1 MTRLI
6 LWLSGF
12 GLVMSLLVHGATSTL
27 TGARGPDAAKGVLET
42 AASSHRDRTIMV
54 DAASR
59 SSDSAGSV
67 GAFGET
73 TISRDS
79 SGHFSLYVT
88 ANGQQLPFL
97 VDTGAD
103 KVALTVDSAR
113 AIGLYVDP
121 TGFEP
126 VAMGAGGPV
135 RGQHVTIDRLEIGNR
150 SLTGVDAMVLEGLGT
165 NLLGQSALAQ
175 LGGVEMRG
183 DRMVLR

>member
-1 MTRLI
+1 MTRL
-6 LWLSGF
+6 LLFVFGF
-12 GLVMSLLVHGATSTL
+12 GLVVSLLVRGTSAVISHAGVSGATAT
-27 TGARGPDAAKGVLET
+27 P
-42 AASSHRDRTIMV
+42 SSEAHTIMV
-54 DAASR
+54 SSASGGGAN
-59 SSDSAGSV
+59 SAGNT
-67 GAFGET
+67 GET
-73 TISRDS
+73 TISRDG

-103 KVALTVDSAR
+103 KVALTVESAR

-150 SLTGVDAMVLEGLGT
+150 SLSGVDAMVLEGLGT

>member
-1 MTRLI
+1 MGRLF
-6 LWLSGF
+6 LWLIGF
-12 GLVMSLLVHGATSTL
+12 GFAMSLLVHGATSAL
-27 TGARGPDAAKGVLET
+27 TGAFGPGSTKGNFDT
-42 AASSHRDRTIMV
+42 AAATSRNRTIMV
-54 DAASR
+54 DAATR
-59 SSDSAGSV
+59 SSGSSGSAG
-67 GAFGET
+67 AYGET

-103 KVALTVDSAR
+103 KVALTIESAR

-135 RGQHVTIDRLEIGNR
+135 RGQQVTIDRLEIGNR
-150 SLTGVDAMVLEGLGT
+150 SLSGVDAMVLEGLGT

>member
-1 MTRLI
+1 MTRL
-6 LWLSGF
+6 LLFVFGF
-12 GLVMSLLVHGATSTL
+12 GLICSLLVRG
-27 TGARGPDAAKGVLET
+27 TGAVISHAGVSGAAAT
-42 AASSHRDRTIMV
+42 PSSEAHSIMV
-54 DAASR
+54 
-59 SSDSAGSV
+59 SSANRDTPSSSSGVS
-67 GAFGET
+67 GET
-73 TISRDS
+73 TITRDG

-103 KVALTVDSAR
+103 KVALTVESAR

-150 SLTGVDAMVLEGLGT
+150 SLSGVDAMVLEGLGT

>member
-1 MTRLI
+1 MTRLLLI
-6 LWLSGF
+6 VFGF
-12 GLVMSLLVHGATSTL
+12 GLVVSLLVRGTSAVFSQPGAV
-27 TGARGPDAAKGVLET
+27 DAKSGL
-42 AASSHRDRTIMV
+42 SHPAQTIMV
-54 DAASR
+54 
-59 SSDSAGSV
+59 SSANRDTPSSSSGI
-67 GAFGET
+67 FGET
-73 TISRDS
+73 TISRDG

-88 ANGQQLPFL
+88 ANGQPLPFL

-103 KVALTVDSAR
+103 KVALTIESAR

-126 VAMGAGGPV
+126 VAIGAGGPV

-150 SLTGVDAMVLEGLGT
+150 ALSGVDAMVLEGLGT